1 MRIRSQ
7 RLPAGYQEVEYIQS
21 TGTQRIKLNITPT
34 SQYKI
39 EEVFEITDKTVTS
52 CIWCARGA
60 TTQTTSLTAFNIAN
74 SGLRVDFNTTQT
86 NVQALNVNQK
96 YNLTLD
102 SNKWYLDGTLK
113 VTSATTVFTAGGK
126 LELFASY
133 TNGQDNS
140 LANYAKL
147 KMYSFKVWNANRELV
162 GNFVPCYRKSDTVIG
177 LYDVAGNSFYSNN
190 GTGTFLKGDDI
201 CLSFKPRTTL
211 LPTEY
216 QQVEYLAGVNG
227 NQYINTA
234 YIPSY
239 TKGFNIEFGFNPTV
253 SGRRYCLLSNY
264 NTGNQQLSLELAAD
278 NKVRLW
284 MNNGSNDK
292 KMTQTFTVNA
302 YNKINYIYKSGTWT
316 MIMTNGSGTYTDT
329 GSYSVTGASTTTMRM
344 FVDNATRTSTF
355 NTPLKIYYCKIYE
368 ENILI
373 HYYVPCYRK
382 SDTTIGIYDVVT
394 KSFLI
399 NNGSGT
405 FTKGDNNTA
414 SIKCQI
420 PGFIYGYNQL
430 FYPTTSGNWI
440 GNAASATFSDGI
452 ITATSTSTA
461 NYWGIQHVSNKSA
474 PFYKNHK
481 YYFSAECYPDTVAGN
496 GSNTGLNLYST
507 NSGYVYQQSKAIPEK
522 TWTRIESIFTVGKDS
537 SGTIY
542 PWIFTNQRNDRTV
555 GDKVSIKNA
564 MLIDLTEWYGAGNEP
579 TYTTIFSNT
588 FPNSFYPTEQT
599 TTNLLIDEI
608 NKL

>member
-579 TYTTIFSNT
+579 TSTTIFSNT